1 MITILIR
8 LSVLAFL
15 VLNSFYIM
23 TIDAKV
29 SQVAKALDITLKNND
44 ITSYLRS
51 LSTSMEKKLEHE
63 RAILQKALEQKGIDE
78 RNEILN
84 QESSELN
91 DKVRSKI
98 VSQITESPGSYKNY
112 FQNHVA

>member
-15 VLNSFYIM
+15 IVNSFYIM
-23 TIDAKV
+23 TLDTKI

-51 LSTSMEKKLEHE
+51 LSTSMERKIEHE
-63 RAILQKALEQKGIDE
+63 RATLQKALEQKGIDE
-78 RNEILN
+78 RNEIFN
-84 QESSELN
+84 QKSSELK
-91 DKVRSKI
+91 DRVRSKI
-98 VSQITESPGSYKNY
+98 ISQITEGPGS
-112 FQNHVA
+112 

>member
-1 MITILIR
+1 MITTLIR

-15 VLNSFYIM
+15 IVNSFYIM
-23 TIDAKV
+23 TLDAKI

-51 LSTSMEKKLEHE
+51 LSTSMERKIEHE
-63 RAILQKALEQKGIDE
+63 RATLQKALEQKGIDE
-78 RNEILN
+78 RNEIFN
-84 QESSELN
+84 QKSSELK

-98 VSQITESPGSYKNY
+98 VSQITEGPGS
-112 FQNHVA
+112 